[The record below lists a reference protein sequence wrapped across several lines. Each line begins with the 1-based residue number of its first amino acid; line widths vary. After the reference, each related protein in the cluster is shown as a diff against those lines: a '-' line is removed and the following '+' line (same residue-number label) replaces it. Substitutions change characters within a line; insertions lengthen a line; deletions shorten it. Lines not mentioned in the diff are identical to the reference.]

1 MKNIL
6 LVEDE
11 KKVSKFIK
19 QGLEEEG
26 FIVDTAFNGEEGYV
40 KSQDSKFNLILLD
53 VMLPKMDGFE
63 VLEKIRENKI
73 HTPVLMLTA
82 KDTLSDKV
90 TGLNLGADDYLT
102 KPFAF
107 EELLARI
114 KSLLRRGEIKS
125 TQMKVADLELDTVR
139 HKAKRNGVEIELT
152 SREYALLEFFMRNK
166 NKTVTRET
174 ISEKIWNINFDTGTN
189 VIDVYVNHLRQ
200 KVDGTFDKKL
210 IHTVRGAGYVMREEE
225 N

>member
-19 QGLEEEG
+19 QGLEGEG
-26 FIVDTAFNGEEGYV
+26 FIVDTAFNGEEGLT
-40 KSQDSKFNLILLD
+40 KALEGGFNLVILD

-63 VLEKIRENKI
+63 VLEKIRTNKI
-73 HTPVLMLTA
+73 TTPVLMLTA

-114 KSLLRRGEIKS
+114 KSLLRRGELKS
-125 TQMKVADLELDTVR
+125 TQIKVGDLELDTVR
-139 HKAKRNGVEIELT
+139 HKAKRNNVEIELT
-152 SREYALLEFFMRNK
+152 SREYALLEFFMKNK
-166 NKTVTRET
+166 NQTVSRET

-200 KVDGTFDKKL
+200 KIDGNFEKKL
-210 IHTVRGAGYVMREEE
+210 IQTVRGAGYVMREDD
-225 N
+225 

>member
-6 LVEDE
+6 LIEDE

-26 FIVDTAFNGEEGYV
+26 FLVETAFNGEEGFQKALDPKY
-40 KSQDSKFNLILLD
+40 NLIILD

-63 VLEKIRENKI
+63 VLEKIRNNKV
-73 HTPVLMLTA
+73 HTSVLMLTA
-82 KDTLSDKV
+82 KDALADKV

-125 TQMKVADLELDTVR
+125 THLKVADLELDTVR
-139 HKAKRNGVEIELT
+139 HKANRNGAEIELT
-152 SREYALLEFFMRNK
+152 AREYALLEFFMRNK
-166 NKTVTRET
+166 NQTVTRET

-200 KVDGTFDKKL
+200 KIDGNYEKKL
-210 IHTVRGAGYVMREEE
+210 IQTVRGAGYVMKEDE

>member
-139 HKAKRNGVEIELT
+139 HKAKRNGIEIELT